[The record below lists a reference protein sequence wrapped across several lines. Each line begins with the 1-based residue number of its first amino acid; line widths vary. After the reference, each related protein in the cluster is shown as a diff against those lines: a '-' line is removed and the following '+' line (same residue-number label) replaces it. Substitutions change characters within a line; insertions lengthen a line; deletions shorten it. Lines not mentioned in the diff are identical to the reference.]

1 MRRNNLALKIK
12 EEEVF
17 EPMTVSEELLL
28 IRDSNGGLI
37 SPRKVLDYARDPQTS
52 LHRKFEWDDT
62 RAAEDYRLWQARK
75 IIRLELVVLGKD
87 EKGQTIIVSRIESE
101 EDGSGGHEVRAYV
114 SLTSDRA
121 GDDSGGYRSLVDVLS
136 DESYREQMLESAKKD
151 MTIFKRKYQVLSQ
164 LSRVFEEMDKVL
176 K

>member
-1 MRRNNLALKIK
+1 MRRSNLAVK

-17 EPMTVSEELLL
+17 EPMTVSEELIL

-37 SPRKVLDYARDPQTS
+37 SPRKVVDFARDPGS
-52 LHRKFEWDDT
+52 ALHKRFEWDDSK
-62 RAAEDYRLWQARK
+62 AAEDYRLWQARK
-75 IIRLELVVLGKD
+75 VIRLELVIIGKD
-87 EKGQTIIVSRIESE
+87 EQGQTVIISGVESE
-101 EDGSGGHEVRAYV
+101 DDGAGGQEVRAYV

-136 DESYREQMLESAKKD
+136 DESYRDQMLESAKTD
-151 MTIFKRKYQVLSQ
+151 MIIFKRKYQVLSQ
-164 LSRVFEEMDKVL
+164 LSKVFAEMDKIL